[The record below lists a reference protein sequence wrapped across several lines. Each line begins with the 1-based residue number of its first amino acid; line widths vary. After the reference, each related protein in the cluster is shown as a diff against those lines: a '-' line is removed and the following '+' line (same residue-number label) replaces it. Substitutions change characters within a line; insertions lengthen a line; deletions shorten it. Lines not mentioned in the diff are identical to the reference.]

1 MGTLELNAMEPS
13 GRSTRVTVTPATT
26 PNETSG
32 EAARYGLRV
41 EQVLEPEVLVN
52 TRRSIAEIK
61 EFLEVFGL
69 EVPPTFFEVMPQL
82 RADTSERVVF
92 TAAQPASQESTQV
105 PLEARA
111 GDERS
116 SREEVSYNVTL
127 RSDVL
132 TSLEPMRSVT
142 GEVTGFR
149 DARGNEV
156 RFILG
161 VELRVNAAG
170 VEVYSDV
177 TRHEAMVACGVLQVD
192 GFTQIEASRES
203 VLELLCEK
211 ASFCGR
217 LEQGEMLCLEHRRS

>member
-1 MGTLELNAMEPS
+1 MGTLELNAIEPS

-92 TAAQPASQESTQV
+92 TAAQPASQATV
-105 PLEARA
+105 EASA
-111 GDERS
+111 GAERS

-177 TRHEAMVACGVLQVD
+177 TRHEGMVACGVLQVD

-203 VLELLCEK
+203 VLELL
-211 ASFCGR
+211 
-217 LEQGEMLCLEHRRS
+217 